1 MAPFGLTRRCLFAAA
16 MALTLPLA
24 LVGPVHAK
32 TSQSQWVTVW
42 STAQMTPG
50 ADSALS
56 PADATDATLRQ
67 TIRVAKGGDMIRL
80 RLSNATGTEPLS
92 LRNVHIARATITG
105 GSAIDPASDRPVTF
119 GGLNDIV
126 IPAGADYISDPI
138 SITVADQSV
147 LAISFHMPTGLP
159 QPQTGHPGSRTTSWL
174 VPGDHVSD
182 ADLPE
187 AKKFDHWFTI
197 AGLDIESGS
206 AKAAVVAFGDSITDG
221 YGIKPNSDTRWP
233 DFLGRRLKDRPVSVL
248 NAGIGGNRLLLDGLG
263 PNAQA
268 RFDRDVLSQSG
279 VKYVIVLESVNDLG
293 VLTRDAPVTQ
303 AAHDDLV
310 ARLKVA
316 YLQMVT
322 KAHSHGLKIY
332 GGTITP
338 FIGMDYYHPDALNE
352 ADRQAINSWIRTSGA
367 FDAVIDFDAALRDPV
382 QPDRLSSAYDSGDH
396 LHPSS
401 AGYQAMAEAVDLKL
415 FEN

>member
-1 MAPFGLTRRCLFAAA
+1 MALYRFTRRSLFAA
-16 MALTLPLA
+16 TLA
-24 LVGPVHAK
+24 LVLPLGFIGPAHAK
-32 TSQSQWVTVW
+32 PVQSQWVTVW

-67 TIRVAKGGDMIRL
+67 TIRVAKGGNMIRL
-80 RLSNATGTEPLS
+80 RLSNAMGTDPLS
-92 LRNVHIARATITG
+92 LRNVHVARTTIAGA
-105 GSAIDPASDRPVTF
+105 SPIDPATDHPVTF
-119 GGLNDIV
+119 GGLSDIV

-138 SITVADQSV
+138 SMTVADQSV
-147 LAISFHMPTGLP
+147 LAISFHMPAGLP
-159 QPQTGHPGSRTTSWL
+159 QQQTGHPGSRTTSWL
-174 VPGDHVSD
+174 VHGDHVSD
-182 ADLPE
+182 AELPE

-197 AGLDIESGS
+197 AGIDIENGS
-206 AKAAVVAFGDSITDG
+206 ARAAVVAFGDSITDG
-221 YGIKPNSDTRWP
+221 YGIKPNSDSRWP
-233 DFLGRRLKDRPVSVL
+233 DFLSRRLKDKRVSVL

-279 VKYVIVLESVNDLG
+279 VRYVIVLEGVNDLG
-293 VLTRDAPVTQ
+293 MLTRDAPVAQ

-310 ARLKVA
+310 ARLKAA
-316 YLQMVT
+316 YLQMIT

-338 FIGMDYYHPDALNE
+338 FMGMDYYHPDALNE
-352 ADRQAINSWIRTSGA
+352 ADRQGINHWIRTSGA
-367 FDAVIDFDAALRDPV
+367 FDAVIDFDAALRDPA
-382 QPDRLSSAYDSGDH
+382 QPDRLSPAYDSGDH

-401 AGYQAMAEAVDLKL
+401 AGYQAMAETIDLKL